1 MFKIAVVIFRE
12 SLEIALLIGI
22 IMAVTK
28 PIQSSRTSIILGG
41 LLGVVLAS
49 LFAFF
54 TRTLTNMVDGLGDEL
69 FDSCIILLTAL
80 IISWTVVWMQG
91 YTKRI
96 QKDVG
101 ELSDKISSGRASKF
115 MLVLVVATAIFRE
128 GAEILLFIYS
138 ISSTESIRVNDYILG
153 LGLGSFFGVLAG
165 TIIYNGL
172 IKFAGKYV
180 FKISTILL
188 ILIAAGLASGA
199 AGILTS
205 SGMIETMSEQLW
217 DSSWLIEDRSV
228 TGKLLNIITGY
239 DARPN
244 GMQLL
249 FYFGTILLNIGMM
262 RLRTILIQRKN
273 ND

>member
-1 MFKIAVVIFRE
+1 MFKIAVVVFRE
-12 SLEIALLIGI
+12 SLEIALLLSI

-28 PIQSSRTSIILGG
+28 PIQSSRTSIIMGG
-41 LLGVVLAS
+41 LLGLVMAS

-54 TRTLTNMVDGLGDEL
+54 TRTLTNMIDGLGDEL
-69 FDSCIILLTAL
+69 FDSCIILLTSL

-91 YTKRI
+91 YTQRI

-101 ELSDKISSGRASKF
+101 ELSNKISSGKANKF
-115 MLVLVVATAIFRE
+115 MLVLVVAIAIFRE

-138 ISSTESIRVNDYILG
+138 ISSTESIRVNDYIIG
-153 LGLGSFFGVLAG
+153 LGLGSFFGVLVG
-165 TIIYNGL
+165 VIIYTGL
-172 IKFAGKYV
+172 IKFAGRYV

-205 SGMIETMSEQLW
+205 SGIIETMSDQLW
-217 DSSWLIEDRSV
+217 DSSWLIEDRSI
-228 TGKLLNIITGY
+228 TGKLLNIIAGY

-249 FYFGTILLNIGMM
+249 FYFGTILLNISMM
-262 RLRTILIQRKN
+262 WIRTMMMQRKK